1 MRETLGTL
9 TRVLDGEG
17 FWSDKGVHG
26 GRGYGE
32 VGEDYRFVMIAAS
45 TPLRTVTWKVLGNLG
60 PRLLT
65 LSLQQ
70 PGEPTT
76 PPEAGYRKRVDNAR
90 IAIDEFMKALWDQ
103 HGYRGVT
110 WESTDPRGRQELWNL
125 ASLVAKWRA
134 PLPEPGEPPVFERPF
149 RLFDSLY
156 GVVRGHALLDE
167 RLYLNDDDYRL
178 VRRLALDS
186 MPENRRRLLR
196 ALLTVGSVT
205 PEEAANSLGMTAQA
219 AVDNHLNHLTQRL
232 GILVRTGGGA
242 RGDPFRWRLADQA
255 LVAPWEQQWLVA
267 VTQ

>member
-1 MRETLGTL
+1 M
-9 TRVLDGEG
+9 
-17 FWSDKGVHG
+17 
-26 GRGYGE
+26 
-32 VGEDYRFVMIAAS
+32 
-45 TPLRTVTWKVLGNLG
+45 
-60 PRLLT
+60 
-65 LSLQQ
+65 
-70 PGEPTT
+70 
-76 PPEAGYRKRVDNAR
+76 
-90 IAIDEFMKALWDQ
+90 
-103 HGYRGVT
+103 
-110 WESTDPRGRQELWNL
+110 
-125 ASLVAKWRA
+125 
-134 PLPEPGEPPVFERPF
+134 FERPF